1 MSKRYTFTRPYDDAY
16 EIVDRGIDKAMKP
29 EDVADLLNQQT
40 QRIAELEEQLI
51 NSLENNND
59 LLRQIMEL
67 QSQLIKERLKG

>member
-1 MSKRYTFTRPYDDAY
+1 MSKERYI
-16 EIVDRGIDKAMKP
+16 IVGTCTIKDTLTNDYIDID
-29 EDVADLLNQQT
+29 ESCELLNQQN
-40 QRIAELEEQLI
+40 QRITELEKLLI